1 MSQAI
6 DSERLERLAARI
18 ARPVFARML
27 ADFVDALI
35 ASRVAMEKAARDG
48 AAVALRHEAHRL
60 NGMAATFGAS
70 AVAQASAGIEAAVD
84 EARITDAF
92 AAVPAL
98 LVAIDDA
105 AVAFNARYRETTTPP
120 S

>member
-1 MSQAI
+1 MSRTI

-18 ARPVFARML
+18 ARPVLVRML
-27 ADFVDALI
+27 GDFVDALI
-35 ASRVAMEKAARDG
+35 ASRLVLEKAARDG
-48 AAVALRHEAHRL
+48 AAAALRHEVHRL

-70 AVAQASAGIEAAVD
+70 AVAEAAAGIEAAVD

-98 LVAIDDA
+98 LVALDDA
-105 AVAFNARYRETTTPP
+105 AVAFSERYRETATPP